1 MLGKLAAPARLDGR
15 GFLLARPSPGS
26 TGARPFPLWSD
37 ALLVAL
43 VTVVAFLP
51 GIFGEFV
58 GWDDDRNYLDLT
70 PWRGLG
76 LRQLAWMFT
85 AFHMGHYHPL
95 TWVTVGADYVIW
107 GLNPFGFHLT
117 SLLLHGAAAVTFLHV
132 ARRLLGAAL
141 PAGPGGPALRV
152 GAVAAALLFAVHP
165 LRVESVVWLS
175 ERRDVLS
182 GLFYLLTVLAY
193 LKAVSARSEGSAPS
207 AWRWYGASIVLFV
220 AALLSKGLVV
230 SLPAV
235 LMILDVYPLRRLG
248 GAAGWMTPAARRIW
262 AEKIPFVLLGL
273 AGTVVAFLARAP
285 LQSAVGLKDFGI
297 AERAALS
304 LYGYAFY
311 LRKTLFP
318 IDLSPLYELSQDFDL
333 FGAPLRWSAGA
344 VLLLAVVAVALR
356 RRWPAF
362 TAAAAAY
369 AITLLPV
376 IGVVQSGPQVTA
388 DRYTYLAGL
397 GWALLAG
404 AGVGWCAKRW
414 LSGTPGQALAGA
426 GLVAATLVV
435 IVLVGA
441 TASQSLIW
449 IDSISLWTRAVAL
462 DPSSPRALTGLAAAY
477 LAAGRREE
485 ARKLVEQAVRLNP
498 RLPEALMGLAA
509 LLSLDGR
516 AEEAVPYAKRAV
528 SRRPRDPT
536 LHHVLGEVLRAAGK
550 REDAVAA
557 FREAMRLAPES
568 FMTGFVMART
578 LAEMG
583 RTQEA
588 LAALV
593 EADRLAQAQN
603 PSDPESDRYQAYVY
617 GYTDPQRAIAA
628 WDRYLAA
635 LSRAQALSPQQAAR
649 ALEALGAVEELQRK
663 KDGQEPAGK

>member
-15 GFLLARPSPGS
+15 GFLVARPSPGS

-95 TWVTVGADYVIW
+95 TWVTLGADYVIW

-117 SLLLHGAAAVTFLHV
+117 SLLLHGAAAVTFLHI

-207 AWRWYGASIVLFV
+207 AWRWYGASIVIFV

-311 LRKTLFP
+311 LRKMLLP
-318 IDLSPLYELSQDFDL
+318 YGLSPLYEMDRGFDL
-333 FGAPLRWSAGA
+333 FGAPVRWSAAA
-344 VLLLAVVAVALR
+344 VLLLAAVVMIMR
-356 RRWPAF
+356 RRWPAL
-362 TAAAAAY
+362 AAVAAAY

-376 IGVVQSGPQVTA
+376 IGVVQSGPQITA
-388 DRYTYLAGL
+388 DRYTYLACL

-404 AGVGWCAKRW
+404 AAVAWCAERW
-414 LSGTPGQALAGA
+414 MSGAPRRVLWGGSLA
-426 GLVAATLVV
+426 AATLAVV
-435 IVLVGA
+435 VLVGV
-441 TASQSLIW
+441 TARQSLIW
-449 IDSISLWTRAVAL
+449 FDSLSLWTHAVAL
-462 DPSSPRALTGLAAAY
+462 DPSSARARTGLAAAY
-477 LAAGRREE
+477 FAAGKREE
-485 ARKLVEQAVRLNP
+485 AQRQIEQAVRLSSQM
-498 RLPEALMGLAA
+498 PEALMGLAA
-509 LLSLDGR
+509 MLSLSGQ
-516 AEEAVPYAKRAV
+516 AEEALSYARGAV
-528 SRRPRDPT
+528 SRRPHDSN
-536 LHHVLGEVLRAAGK
+536 LHHLLGELLRVAGK
-550 REDAVAA
+550 REEAVAE
-557 FREAMRLAPES
+557 FSEAMRLAPDWS
-568 FMTGFVMART
+568 VTRFVMART
-578 LAEMG
+578 LAELG

-588 LAALV
+588 LATLA
-593 EADRLAQAQN
+593 EADRLAQSQN
-603 PSDPESDRYQAYVY
+603 PADPERDRYQALVY
-617 GYTDPQRAIAA
+617 TRTDPQRAIAA

-635 LSRAQALSPQQAAR
+635 LTRAQTLSPQQAAK
-649 ALEALGAVEELQRK
+649 ALEALGALEDLQRK
-663 KDGQEPAGK
+663 